1 MSFTAGKD
9 ATVPQPAKARREALG
24 VRILSSA
31 VLIVLIVA
39 AIALGRPYFNLLIA
53 LSVAT
58 LAWEW
63 VRLCS
68 GPGFG
73 GTGAALAIAVLA
85 AVAIASFGRADLA
98 LAAVGLGA
106 AAVAAVAAVERRRK
120 IAWLAAGVPYIGLPG
135 VAMVWLIAEPALG
148 RQTVAWMVAAVAA
161 TDIGAY
167 IAGRA
172 LGGARLAPQVSPNK
186 TWAGLFGGV
195 TCAVLVGGIAALLLG
210 LPRIWPLAAA
220 SAVVAVLAQTG
231 DLFESRVKRQFGVK
245 DAGGIIPGHGGLLDR
260 VDGHLA
266 AAVAVAG
273 FNWIGGSSILT
284 WY

>member
-1 MSFTAGKD
+1 
-9 ATVPQPAKARREALG
+9 V
-24 VRILSSA
+24 V
-31 VLIVLIVA
+31 VVA
-39 AIALGRPYFNLLIA
+39 AIAGGRPSFDLLIA
-53 LSVAT
+53 VSVAT

-63 VRLCS
+63 VRLCD

-73 GTGAALAIAVLA
+73 AAGVALVAVILATVVAASVGRVDVGFGALGLGTA
-85 AVAIASFGRADLA
+85 AVAIVA
-98 LAAVGLGA
+98 GLEG
-106 AAVAAVAAVERRRK
+106 RRR
-120 IAWLAAGVPYIGLPG
+120 IAWLAAGAPYIGLPG
-135 VAMVWLIAEPALG
+135 IAMVWLIADPALG
-148 RQTVAWMVAAVAA
+148 RQTVGWMVAAVAA

-167 IAGRA
+167 AAGRA

-195 TCAVLVGGIAALLLG
+195 TCAVLVGGITAILLG
-210 LPRIWPLAAA
+210 LPRLWPLAAA
-220 SAVVAVLAQTG
+220 SAVVAILAQTG

-273 FNWIGGSSILT
+273 VNWIGGSSILT
-284 WY
+284 WS

>member
-24 VRILSSA
+24 VRILSS
-31 VLIVLIVA
+31 VVLIVA
-39 AIALGRPYFNLLIA
+39 VVALIAAGRPYFNLWIA
-53 LSVAT
+53 VAVAT

-68 GPGFG
+68 GPDFG
-73 GTGAALAIAVLA
+73 GTGATLALVVLA
-85 AVAIASFGRADLA
+85 AVALASVGRPGLA
-98 LAAVGLGA
+98 LGAIAGGA
-106 AAVAAVAAVERRRK
+106 ALVAAAAALERRPK
-120 IAWLAAGVPYIGLPG
+120 VAWLGFGAPYIGLPG
-135 VAMVWLIAEPALG
+135 VAMVWLIADPALG

-172 LGGARLAPQVSPNK
+172 LGGARLAPLVSPNK

-195 TCAVLVGGIAALLLG
+195 TAAVLVGGIAAILLG
-210 LPRIWPLAAA
+210 LPRLWPLALA
-220 SAVVAVLAQTG
+220 SAAVAVLAQAG
-231 DLFESRVKRQFGVK
+231 DLFESGVKRQFGVK

-273 FNWIGGSSILT
+273 VSWIGGSSILT
-284 WY
+284 WQ

>member
-1 MSFTAGKD
+1 
-9 ATVPQPAKARREALG
+9 VPPPAKARREALG
-24 VRILSSA
+24 VRVLSSV
-31 VLIVLIVA
+31 VLIAVVVA
-39 AIALGRPYFNLLIA
+39 AIAGGRPSFSLLIA
-53 LSVAT
+53 ASVAM

-63 VRLCS
+63 VRLCD
-68 GPGFG
+68 GPDFG
-73 GTGAALAIAVLA
+73 GTGVALAVTVLA
-85 AVAIASFGRADLA
+85 TVVAASVGRHDVAFGALALGTVAVAVVA
-98 LAAVGLGA
+98 GLEG
-106 AAVAAVAAVERRRK
+106 RRR
-120 IAWLAAGVPYIGLPG
+120 IAWLAVGAPYIGLPG
-135 VAMVWLIAEPALG
+135 IAMVWLIADPALG
-148 RQTVAWMVAAVAA
+148 RQTVGWMIAAVAA

-167 IAGRA
+167 AAGRA

-195 TCAVLVGGIAALLLG
+195 TCAVLVGGITAILLG
-210 LPRIWPLAAA
+210 LPRLWPLAAA

-273 FNWIGGSSILT
+273 VTWIGGSSILT
-284 WY
+284 WS